1 MPEPKTIPLTVAHT
15 KYIVCVEGYPLSD
28 INKNCYFAG
37 IKGLSVK
44 DSVVSRLLKTFQCI
58 GLGLVNFFYMEGY
71 GLMEKRGAAL
81 TNINYIII

>member
-1 MPEPKTIPLTVAHT
+1 MPEPNTIPLTVAHT

-44 DSVVSRLLKTFQCI
+44 DSVVSRLLKTSQCI
-58 GLGLVNFFYMEGY
+58 GLGLVE
-71 GLMEKRGAAL
+71 RGAAL